1 MKKAFI
7 AHWLLLLLMAPFITY
22 SQINEDSHAIQ
33 HKYSQDSTY
42 LKVHFL
48 YGSKPLKKYKDTERK
63 WFGGVLGGHVGI
75 EGDSGRILNFLRK
88 GKFHWFAKKD
98 NKHSMFR
105 EHATSSFYSIFRY
118 DPDSVKK
125 AIIYIPVTPQQ
136 KQQFDSI
143 ATVYLKQTPYDYAFF
158 GMRCGAAAY
167 DILAQ
172 LGVLTRYSYCKT
184 YKKIF
189 YPKKLRKRLLKKATK
204 NNWTIIRQVGSIKR
218 KWERD

>member
-1 MKKAFI
+1 MKKVFI
-7 AHWLLLLLMAPFITY
+7 AHWLLLLLIAPLIGIA
-22 SQINEDSHAIQ
+22 SQISHAIEK
-33 HKYSQDSTY
+33 KYSQDSTF

-75 EGDSGRILNFLRK
+75 EGDSGKILNFLRR
-88 GKFHWFAKKD
+88 GKIHWFAKKD
-98 NKHSMFR
+98 NRQSMYKEHDFCNFYALFR
-105 EHATSSFYSIFRY
+105 T

-125 AIIYIPVTPQQ
+125 AIIYIPVTIQQ

-143 ATVYLKQTPYDYAFF
+143 ATAYLQKTPYDYAFF

-167 DILAQ
+167 DILGQ
-172 LGVLTRYSYCKT
+172 LAILPKHSNSRTC
-184 YKKIF
+184 KKIF

-204 NNWTIIRQVGSIKR
+204 NNWTIIRQDGSMKR